1 MIKFKN
7 FIIINLFLI
16 IILVSTKSF
25 SENHNVLEVLEL
37 IQKDLKTLE
46 KAVYSDSSN
55 DSLSD
60 STSLIAIQGPESRN
74 KLKKVLN
81 FNDLKF
87 YHAEE
92 IEFNNI
98 APHLIVADVV
108 TSAEFYR
115 DSLGFD
121 FNRFWGEPPNF
132 VILFRGSVQLMLSQD
147 KTNAPQPLQN
157 GEFDAYIWLNQGI
170 DKLFY
175 EYKQKKVEIVEPLE
189 TTFFQMQQFL
199 IKDNSGYVLCFGQEV

>member
-1 MIKFKN
+1 M
-7 FIIINLFLI
+7 
-16 IILVSTKSF
+16 
-25 SENHNVLEVLEL
+25 
-37 IQKDLKTLE
+37 
-46 KAVYSDSSN
+46 
-55 DSLSD
+55 
-60 STSLIAIQGPESRN
+60 
-74 KLKKVLN
+74 
-81 FNDLKF
+81 
-87 YHAEE
+87 EE
-92 IEFNNI
+92 IEFKNI

-108 TSAEFYR
+108 ASAEFYR

-121 FNRFWGEPPNF
+121 FNQFWGEPPNF

-147 KTNAPQPLQN
+147 ETNAPQPLQN

>member
-1 MIKFKN
+1 M
-7 FIIINLFLI
+7 
-16 IILVSTKSF
+16 
-25 SENHNVLEVLEL
+25 
-37 IQKDLKTLE
+37 
-46 KAVYSDSSN
+46 
-55 DSLSD
+55 
-60 STSLIAIQGPESRN
+60 
-74 KLKKVLN
+74 
-81 FNDLKF
+81 
-87 YHAEE
+87 EE

-147 KTNAPQPLQN
+147 ETNAPQPLQN
-157 GEFDAYIWLNQGI
+157 GGFDAYIWLNQGI

>member
-1 MIKFKN
+1 M
-7 FIIINLFLI
+7 
-16 IILVSTKSF
+16 
-25 SENHNVLEVLEL
+25 
-37 IQKDLKTLE
+37 
-46 KAVYSDSSN
+46 
-55 DSLSD
+55 
-60 STSLIAIQGPESRN
+60 
-74 KLKKVLN
+74 
-81 FNDLKF
+81 
-87 YHAEE
+87 EE
-92 IEFNNI
+92 IEFKNI
-98 APHLIVADVV
+98 APHLIVSDVV
-108 TSAEFYR
+108 ASAEFYR

-121 FNRFWGEPPNF
+121 FNQFWGEPPNF

-157 GEFDAYIWLNQGI
+157 GGFDAYIWLNQGI

>member
-1 MIKFKN
+1 M
-7 FIIINLFLI
+7 
-16 IILVSTKSF
+16 
-25 SENHNVLEVLEL
+25 
-37 IQKDLKTLE
+37 
-46 KAVYSDSSN
+46 
-55 DSLSD
+55 
-60 STSLIAIQGPESRN
+60 
-74 KLKKVLN
+74 
-81 FNDLKF
+81 
-87 YHAEE
+87 EE

-98 APHLIVADVV
+98 APYLIVADVV

-121 FNRFWGEPPNF
+121 FNQFWGEPPNF